1 MDSCSVVCSTSQTE
15 EQQPSSRGGICSAEL
30 GRSAHTG
37 VEMDSPGSESRLCDK
52 DDAEH
57 RDVHGPA
64 LEMTMTQ
71 AVWSFFHMSSRVYA
85 RAALKQLVKLGFG
98 A

>member
-1 MDSCSVVCSTSQTE
+1 ME
-15 EQQPSSRGGICSAEL
+15 R
-30 GRSAHTG
+30 
-37 VEMDSPGSESRLCDK
+37 PGSESRVCDK

-57 RDVHGPA
+57 RDVHSPA

-71 AVWSFFHMSSRVYA
+71 VVWSFFHMSSHVYP
-85 RAALKQLVKLGFG
+85 RAALRQLVKLGFG

>member
-1 MDSCSVVCSTSQTE
+1 
-15 EQQPSSRGGICSAEL
+15 
-30 GRSAHTG
+30 
-37 VEMDSPGSESRLCDK
+37 MDSPGSESRLCDK